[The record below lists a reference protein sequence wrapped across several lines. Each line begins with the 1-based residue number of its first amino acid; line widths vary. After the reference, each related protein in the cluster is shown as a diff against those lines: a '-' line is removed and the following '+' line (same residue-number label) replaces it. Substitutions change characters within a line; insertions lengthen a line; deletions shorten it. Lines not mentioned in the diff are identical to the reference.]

1 MESYLSGYCRT
12 IDASRMVLVE
22 DGEADCDYER
32 CDYRDVWPPRR
43 QLAGLQEPAQEQAS
57 LPASTGPPA
66 RRSILFIWTP
76 LMPSAACSRSMG
88 TRSSTAAERRA

>member
-32 CDYRDVWPPRR
+32 CDYRDVCPIGR
-43 QLAGLQEPAQEQAS
+43 QIAGLLEHGEEQAGIS
-57 LPASTGPPA
+57 ACTGPRA